1 MSFFN
6 LLSFFN
12 KVFEESDTKIVTIAS
27 WVLLGAL
34 LVVAI
39 ILLKKRMKTVDI
51 VYGGI
56 SLALSF
62 VLSYI
67 KVTPVQYGGSI
78 TLASMLPIIVYSYYF
93 GFGKAVIVGL
103 ASGILQ
109 FVQSPYILT
118 PVTFILDYLLAFS
131 SVAIAS
137 LPRKFIR
144 NETLALF
151 TAASFTYILRFFFHF
166 ISGLIYFNLDA
177 IWVDI
182 PYSGAVTYSLLYQT
196 IYLVP
201 DWIIC
206 VIALVVLSKTN
217 VIKRIEPAQFRTKQR
232 PEDDSASN

>member
-6 LLSFFN
+6 QLSFFN
-12 KVFEESDTKIVTIAS
+12 KVFEESDTKIVTITA

-62 VLSYI
+62 VLSYL
-67 KVTPVQYGGSI
+67 KVTPVRYGGSI

-93 GFGKAVIVGL
+93 GFGKAIIVGL
-103 ASGILQ
+103 VAGILQ
-109 FVQSPYILT
+109 FIQSPYILT

-131 SVAIAS
+131 SIAIAS
-137 LPRKFIR
+137 LPRKFIK

-151 TAASFTYILRFFFHF
+151 TATSFTYILRFFFHF

-196 IYLVP
+196 IYLIP
-201 DWIIC
+201 DWVICSIAII
-206 VIALVVLSKTN
+206 VLSKTN

-232 PEDDSASN
+232 PEDSPSSN

>member
-131 SVAIAS
+131 SIAIAS
-137 LPRKFIR
+137 LPRKFIK

-217 VIKRIEPAQFRTKQR
+217 VIKRIEPAQFRTKQH
-232 PEDDSASN
+232 PEDNPASN